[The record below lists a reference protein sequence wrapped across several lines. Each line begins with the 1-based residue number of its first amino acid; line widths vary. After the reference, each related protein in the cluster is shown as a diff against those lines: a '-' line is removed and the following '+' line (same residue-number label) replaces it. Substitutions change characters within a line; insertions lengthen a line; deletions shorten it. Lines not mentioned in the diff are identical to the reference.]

1 MITASLDLDTITFPV
16 TARRLGSRDDR
27 FIPLGMSQPKK
38 ISDFLIDL
46 KVPVTAKEKVLL
58 LLSADEVVWV
68 MGYRINERYK
78 VTDRTARI
86 LMLTI

>member
-1 MITASLDLDTITFPV
+1 
-16 TARRLGSRDDR
+16 
-27 FIPLGMSQPKK
+27 MSQPKK

-68 MGYRINERYK
+68 MGYRISERYK